1 MGRDAKPNGMLY
13 LFKVCPLG
21 LSLQAVVWQH
31 SLWGLSFCV
40 YMNTFGKWRFWDLYS
55 FLVMRASLGSIN
67 AMLTFKAH
75 ALGMGCL
82 PTLVT
87 DMAECQIKYWFKTSV
102 ACSQCVYGGNIW
114 SWQWP
119 VSSALPVPLASTF
132 GCRRCWVYSS
142 RLAWYTAC
150 LCAQLTSWFTPRI
163 GEGQCSTHGAATEK
177 AVTS

>member
-1 MGRDAKPNGMLY
+1 MSITSFCMMGRDAKPNGMLY

-102 ACSQCVYGGNIW
+102 ACSQCVYGGTFEAGSGQSPQPFLYPWHQHSVAEGVGSTPAGWLGIQHVFAP
-114 SWQWP
+114 SW
-119 VSSALPVPLASTF
+119 L
-132 GCRRCWVYSS
+132 
-142 RLAWYTAC
+142 
-150 LCAQLTSWFTPRI
+150 
-163 GEGQCSTHGAATEK
+163 HGSPPE
-177 AVTS
+177 